1 MKNVFISQPMRG
13 KTGEEIR
20 AEREKAVEAVKAVVN
35 DEVEVLDSYFDDF
48 DVDGNPLE
56 YLAKSIALLAKADV
70 AYFAK
75 GWKDA
80 RGCRIEHI
88 CAVEYAID
96 RIEG

>member
-20 AEREKAVEAVKAVVN
+20 AEREKAVEAVKAFVN

-48 DVDGNPLE
+48 DGNSLE
-56 YLAKSIALLAKADV
+56 YLAKSIELLAKADV

-96 RIEG
+96 RIEE

>member
-20 AEREKAVEAVKAVVN
+20 AEREKAVETVKAFVN

-48 DVDGNPLE
+48 DGNPLE
-56 YLAKSIALLAKADV
+56 YLAKSIELLAKADV

-96 RIEG
+96 RIEE

>member
-20 AEREKAVEAVKAVVN
+20 AEREKAVETVKAFVN

-48 DVDGNPLE
+48 DGNPLE

-75 GWKDA
+75 GWEDA

-96 RIEG
+96 RIEE

>member
-20 AEREKAVEAVKAVVN
+20 AEREKAVETVKAFVN

-48 DVDGNPLE
+48 DGNPLE
-56 YLAKSIALLAKADV
+56 YLAKSIELLAKADV

-75 GWKDA
+75 GWEDA

-96 RIEG
+96 RIEE

>member
-20 AEREKAVEAVKAVVN
+20 AEREKAVEAVKAFVN

-48 DVDGNPLE
+48 DGNPLE
-56 YLAKSIALLAKADV
+56 YLAKSIELLAKADV

-75 GWKDA
+75 GWEDA

-96 RIEG
+96 RIEE

>member
-70 AYFAK
+70 VYFAK

-96 RIEG
+96 RIEW

>member
-96 RIEG
+96 SIEG

>member
-1 MKNVFISQPMRG
+1 MKKIFISQPMRG
-13 KTGEEIR
+13 KTSEEIR
-20 AEREKAVEAVKAVVN
+20 AEREKAVEVVKAFVN

-48 DVDGNPLE
+48 DGNPLE
-56 YLAKSIALLAKADV
+56 YLAKSIELLAKADI

-88 CAVEYAID
+88 CAVEYTID
-96 RIEG
+96 RIEE

>member
-20 AEREKAVEAVKAVVN
+20 AEREKAVETVKAFVN

-48 DVDGNPLE
+48 DGNPLE
-56 YLAKSIALLAKADV
+56 YLAKSIELLAKADV

-75 GWKDA
+75 GWEDA
-80 RGCRIEHI
+80 RGCMIEHI

-96 RIEG
+96 RIEE

>member
-1 MKNVFISQPMRG
+1 MKKIFISQPMRG
-13 KTGEEIR
+13 KTSEEIR
-20 AEREKAVEAVKAVVN
+20 AEREKAVEAVKAFVN

-48 DVDGNPLE
+48 DGNPLE
-56 YLAKSIALLAKADV
+56 YLAKSIELLAKADI

-88 CAVEYAID
+88 CAVEYTID
-96 RIEG
+96 RIEE

>member
-20 AEREKAVEAVKAVVN
+20 AEREKAVEAVKAFVN

-48 DVDGNPLE
+48 DGNPLE
-56 YLAKSIALLAKADV
+56 YLAKSIELLAKADV

-96 RIEG
+96 RIEE

>member
-1 MKNVFISQPMRG
+1 MKKIFISQPMRG
-13 KTGEEIR
+13 KTSEEIR
-20 AEREKAVEAVKAVVN
+20 AEREKAVEVVKAFVN

-48 DVDGNPLE
+48 DGNPLE
-56 YLAKSIALLAKADV
+56 YLAKSIELLAKADI

-96 RIEG
+96 RIEE

>member
-1 MKNVFISQPMRG
+1 MKKIFISQPMRG
-13 KTGEEIR
+13 KTSEEIR
-20 AEREKAVEAVKAVVN
+20 AEREKAVEVVKVFVN

-48 DVDGNPLE
+48 DGNPLE
-56 YLAKSIALLAKADV
+56 YLAKSIELLAKADI

-88 CAVEYAID
+88 CAVEYTID
-96 RIEG
+96 RIEE

>member
-20 AEREKAVEAVKAVVN
+20 AEREKAVETVKAFVN

-48 DVDGNPLE
+48 DGNPLE
-56 YLAKSIALLAKADV
+56 YLAKSIELLAKADI

-96 RIEG
+96 RIEE

>member
-1 MKNVFISQPMRG
+1 MKKIFISQPMRG
-13 KTGEEIR
+13 KTSEEIR
-20 AEREKAVEAVKAVVN
+20 AEREKAVETVKAFVN

-48 DVDGNPLE
+48 DGNPLE
-56 YLAKSIALLAKADV
+56 YLAKSIELLAKADV

-96 RIEG
+96 RIEE